1 MAVKVDKSDRVSPN
15 CIYSLDDPKMSHLAK
30 AMLVRLVHL
39 DYDLKEVFYSNDSLA
54 NDLNISLRS
63 AINALNEL
71 QERRYIV
78 RKKKHASGTRLT
90 EINHKLIISRLF
102 EKPKSNRHLAWLSD
116 YYKKPKKV
124 EGRYES

>member
-71 QERRYIV
+71 QKSGYIS
-78 RKKKHASGTRLT
+78 RKRKHASGTRLT
-90 EINHKLIISRLF
+90 QVNHKTIIASLF
-102 EKPKSNRHLAWLSD
+102 EKPRSNRHLAWLAN